1 MVEWSY
7 DLIIVWSGVVGSGVV
22 RSYGPIER
30 TYPMPLNPPFEA
42 KGYLWAPTR
51 YSIFQ

>member
-7 DLIIVWSGVVGSGVV
+7 DRMGSGVVGSGVV
-22 RSYGPIER
+22 RSYGPIDRKDKSHATES
-30 TYPMPLNPPFEA
+30 FEA
-42 KGYLWAPTR
+42 KGYLREPTR